1 MEEKDFLILFNTFCD
16 YIENFPIKNLIWS
29 TKAARETFTIN
40 ACQAIA
46 LELSKTDIDKNSDY
60 YINSNLYVKELIE
73 SQLNSDKI
81 TKSQEMQKQERSEAI
96 KKEDEIF
103 KKKMAS
109 LNK

>member
-1 MEEKDFLILFNTFCD
+1 MEERDFLILFQVFND
-16 YIENFPIKNLIWS
+16 YIEKFPINNLIWS

-81 TKSQEMQKQERSEAI
+81 TKSQEMQKRERSEAI